1 MKSRLQDGNLLEN
14 DVLAGEV
21 SIDRRESV
29 ELVLEVVLVLRVK
42 VAKISRQ
49 QQSQGVAVNMR
60 LTLGST

>member
-21 SIDRRESV
+21 SIDRREGV

-42 VAKISRQ
+42 VAKTSRQ

>member
-21 SIDRRESV
+21 SIDRREGV